1 MKNNEIKINKYIL
14 IILIISLCIIRSIS
28 LLNNSNTVQSAFKTD
43 FESKNQKHI
52 HLLKKGTTLNSLN
65 QIENKINLIKAFND
79 EHKYVEIY
87 NKDYN
92 SDIKI
97 ELQNN
102 NINFSTIKKSIDIPI
117 IDFEIINS
125 KENINNLD
133 PATISKIE
141 LAKINNSKVL
151 FDNFK
156 AKITIS

>member
-1 MKNNEIKINKYIL
+1 MKNKEIKINTYIL
-14 IILIISLCIIRSIS
+14 IILLISLCIIKSIS

-52 HLLKKGTTLNSLN
+52 HLLKKATTLNSLN

-141 LAKINNSKVL
+141 LAKINTSKVL

>member
-1 MKNNEIKINKYIL
+1 M
-14 IILIISLCIIRSIS
+14 
-28 LLNNSNTVQSAFKTD
+28 
-43 FESKNQKHI
+43 
-52 HLLKKGTTLNSLN
+52 LKKATTLNSLN

>member
-52 HLLKKGTTLNSLN
+52 HLLKKATTLNSLN

-133 PATISKIE
+133 PKNISKIE
-141 LAKINNSKVL
+141 LAKIDNSKVL
-151 FDNFK
+151 VNNFK

>member
-1 MKNNEIKINKYIL
+1 MENKEIKINKYIL

-43 FESKNQKHI
+43 FENKNQKYI
-52 HLLKKGTTLNSLN
+52 HLLKKATTLNSLN

-87 NKDYN
+87 NKEHNY
-92 SDIKI
+92 DIKI
-97 ELQNN
+97 EIQNN
-102 NINFSTIKKSIDIPI
+102 NINFITIKKSLNISI
-117 IDFEIINS
+117 IDFKIINS

-133 PATISKIE
+133 PKNISKIE
-141 LAKINNSKVL
+141 LSKIDNSKVL
-151 FDNFK
+151 VNSFK